1 MSDTE
6 SKQRKRKSFKRPK
19 PKTEKVKKERV
30 FKKEKTCH
38 QIHRCKCPIHD
49 KPCKIIVAF
58 PKGDSREAWRKKLN
72 ELGAENHG
80 PESEHRCEECE
91 SDRQTNSPWQELE
104 IEGLDALQQER
115 LATERMEME
124 KRKRNLGTRRTR

>member
-1 MSDTE
+1 
-6 SKQRKRKSFKRPK
+6 
-19 PKTEKVKKERV
+19 
-30 FKKEKTCH
+30 
-38 QIHRCKCPIHD
+38 
-49 KPCKIIVAF
+49 
-58 PKGDSREAWRKKLN
+58 KKLN

-115 LATERMEME
+115 LATEEDGDG
-124 KRKRNLGTRRTR
+124 KAQAQPRNQKDSITIDIIKH